1 MTLRWLEDR
10 RLWWAL
16 SGLAA
21 LLAITS
27 AVDHDAVQ
35 AGAWTLVAGGWLWHG
50 ERTARRTPPALPA
63 HVDEAWAR
71 EVVAAPASR
80 PASPLSGRCGRPSR
94 RSPCYRPRSW
104 PTARR
109 RDARARPA
117 GAHSSGFSCTFT

>member
-27 AVDHDAVQ
+27 AVDHGAVQ

-50 ERTARRTPPALPA
+50 ERTARRTPPAVPA
-63 HVDEAWAR
+63 HVDEVWAR
-71 EVVAAPASR
+71 EVIAGAGEPSGVAAVRALRTAEPA
-80 PASPLSGRCGRPSR
+80 LSLLQATELADR
-94 RSPCYRPRSW
+94 
-104 PTARR
+104 
-109 RDARARPA
+109 ARA
-117 GAHSSGFSCTFT
+117 